1 MCKNRH
7 PLTFCSSLSLLISFF
22 FVPSSRLWFCLC
34 FPPLYSLYPCL
45 STPFG
50 HSSLSSLS
58 LPVIQSLFLLF
69 STFPSVSVIFLR
81 LSHLSFSLF
90 AACVSAP
97 LQNKLSVPLYLSLC
111 SSCPLSLISVLLL
124 ILSFSTGLL
133 LTFFPPHFVS
143 GGFLLSPPSCLSS
156 CVSAVSLHFCPL
168 TVTLFSCL
176 YPSVSLPRLHSGS
189 ISSYSSRCP
198 SSQPNQSIDPSFQS
212 ALSVR
217 ALSPRQPTVTSLC
230 STGLGCGV

>member
-1 MCKNRH
+1 MFVH
-7 PLTFCSSLSLLISFF
+7 SLWTLFAIFPLSSCNSVSLPLIFYLS
-22 FVPSSRLWFCLC
+22 FCLC
-34 FPPLYSLYPCL
+34 
-45 STPFG
+45 
-50 HSSLSSLS
+50 
-58 LPVIQSLFLLF
+58 
-69 STFPSVSVIFLR
+69 
-81 LSHLSFSLF
+81 HLS
-90 AACVSAP
+90 AALPSQFQSVCLVSAP

-176 YPSVSLPRLHSGS
+176 YPSLSLPRLHSGS

-217 ALSPRQPTVTSLC
+217 ALSPRQITVTSLC